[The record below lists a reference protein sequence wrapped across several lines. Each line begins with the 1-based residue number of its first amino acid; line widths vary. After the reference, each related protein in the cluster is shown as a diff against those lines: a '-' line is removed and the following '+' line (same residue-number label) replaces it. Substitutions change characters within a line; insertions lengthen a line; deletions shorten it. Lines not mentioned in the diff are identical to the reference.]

1 MQTHLNIGILYEKN
15 MRTLKTIC
23 EDRIII
29 ICVMIIVVIICV
41 SIR

>member
-1 MQTHLNIGILYEKN
+1 MLPHLNIGIYAKN

-23 EDRIII
+23 EDRIIML
-29 ICVMIIVVIICV
+29 CVMIIVVIMSP